1 VTREPGP
8 GETELWERSL
18 SGDGEAFGMIF
29 DLHRDRVYHH
39 ARRLVDTTEDGE
51 DVAAAAFLELWRRR
65 GSVRLVRGSVLP
77 WLLVTTSNVARNT
90 ARARRRYRAF
100 LAALPSAQAVRDA
113 ESTVMEQTT
122 LGLDPALRTALNAL
136 PAQDLHLLTLVVFED
151 LPIADAAVALGIT
164 PAAAKTRLHR
174 VRERIRVQL
183 PHPGIAPTAPGGSR

>member
-51 DVAAAAFLELWRRR
+51 DVAAAARVRGRRR

>member
-1 VTREPGP
+1 VTREPVP
-8 GETELWERSL
+8 SETELWERSL

-29 DLHRDRVYHH
+29 DLHRDRVYRQ
-39 ARRLVDTTEDGE
+39 ARRLVDTTEDSE

-100 LAALPSAQAVRDA
+100 LAALPPAQPFRDA
-113 ESTVMEQTT
+113 ESTVMEQTA
-122 LGLDPALRTALNAL
+122 LGLDPALRTALNTL
-136 PAQDLHLLTLVVFED
+136 PARDLHLLTLVVLED
-151 LPIADAAVALGIT
+151 LLIEDAAAALGIT

-183 PHPGIAPTAPGGSR
+183 PNPGVAPTAPGGSR

>member
-8 GETELWERSL
+8 SETDLWERSL

-29 DLHRDRVYHH
+29 DLHRDRVYRH
-39 ARRLVDTTEDGE
+39 ARRLMDTTEDGE

-65 GSVRLVRGSVLP
+65 ASVRLVRGSVLP
-77 WLLVTTSNVARNT
+77 WLLVTTSNVARNA

-100 LAALPSAQAVRDA
+100 LAALPPAQAFRDA
-113 ESTVMEQTT
+113 ESTVMEQTA

-151 LPIADAAVALGIT
+151 LPIADAAAALGIT
-164 PAAAKTRLHR
+164 PAAAKTRLYR
-174 VRERIRVQL
+174 VRERLRVQL
-183 PHPGIAPTAPGGSR
+183 PNPGNAPTANGGSR

>member
-1 VTREPGP
+1 
-8 GETELWERSL
+8 
-18 SGDGEAFGMIF
+18 MIF

-39 ARRLVDTTEDGE
+39 ARRLVDTAEDGE

-77 WLLVTTSNVARNT
+77 WLLVTTSNVARNA

-100 LAALPSAQAVRDA
+100 LAALPPAQAFRDA
-113 ESTVMEQTT
+113 ESTVLEQTT

-151 LPIADAAVALGIT
+151 LPIADAAAALGIT

-174 VRERIRVQL
+174 VRERLRVQL
-183 PHPGIAPTAPGGSR
+183 PNPGNAPTAPGGSR

>member
-1 VTREPGP
+1 MTREPGP

-183 PHPGIAPTAPGGSR
+183 PNPGIAPTAPGGSR

>member
-1 VTREPGP
+1 VTREPRP

-65 GSVRLVRGSVLP
+65 GSVRLVQGSVLP

-100 LAALPSAQAVRDA
+100 LAALPSAQAVRDT
-113 ESTVMEQTT
+113 ESTVMEQTA

-151 LPIADAAVALGIT
+151 LPIADAAAALGIT

-183 PHPGIAPTAPGGSR
+183 PNPGIAPTAPGGSR